1 MSLASRSGTPRDT
14 APAFDKTL
22 SPDAFSG
29 ALDAVGMGIA
39 VLSSDADFV
48 ESVWDVSHAHPSIV
62 VVDAWPALLE
72 AVDKGRCSIVLLD
85 VDQLGDKLGARLAE
99 LERLER
105 PPVAV
110 AAGSSEAAPE
120 MMRAHSERRIHRL
133 LVKPASPGKL
143 QLLLTAAI
151 KRNQQPR
158 EPIDQPTPFGP
169 SYGAQRGDAGKQRLR
184 RRSLLLVAG
193 MVIVFA
199 AVVSAGL
206 MWRAPDETA
215 PLAAP
220 VPAPTPAPSTA
231 PVIRPVAA
239 PRNEPVVEPGRVVA
253 PAGPEV
259 EPVAAPAIEPLFTLV
274 ESALLNNDLETAAT
288 TLDEVRRIEPGHTR
302 LAFLDV
308 QLERARAERVV
319 AEERAAQER
328 AAQERAAQ
336 ERAAQERAAQE
347 RAAQERAAQERAAQ
361 ERAAAEAAAAASV
374 ASPAPARA
382 QATPPA
388 RVEAEPP
395 VDQIGLAQ
403 AALDAGDLGTA
414 EELIAA
420 ARELG
425 MDEAVLAELEWRLG
439 SLRETLREERQGLLL
454 ALGLERLRD
463 GQLTVPETDSAV
475 HHLARLQAENPAY
488 PGLSD
493 AVAELTTKL
502 VANVLASTART
513 EWGATEAGLA
523 GLASIGADSRI
534 VAPLAEDVAE
544 SRRRDRFLRVPASG
558 DELELI
564 RSRAPIYPQAAVR
577 NEIEGWVELE
587 FIVDR
592 DGVPRDI
599 TIVDEQ
605 PAAVFGRAATD
616 AVERYRYAPFVLD
629 DVVYERRVKM
639 RMLFK
644 FGQ

>member
-39 VLSSDADFV
+39 VLSSDTDFV
-48 ESVWDVSHAHPSIV
+48 ESMWDVSHAHPSIV

-72 AVDKGRCSIVLLD
+72 AVGKGRCSIVLLD
-85 VDQLGDKLGARLAE
+85 VDQLGDKLGARLTE

-105 PPVAV
+105 PPVVV

-151 KRNQQPR
+151 KRNQQPG

-169 SYGAQRGDAGKQRLR
+169 GYGVQRGDAGKQRLR
-184 RRSLLLVAG
+184 RRGLLLVAG

-215 PLAAP
+215 PPAAL

-239 PRNEPVVEPGRVVA
+239 PRNEPVIEPELLVA
-253 PAGPEV
+253 SAEPEV

-274 ESALLNNDLETAAT
+274 ESALLNNDLETAAI
-288 TLDEVRRIEPGHTR
+288 TLDEVRRIEPEHTR

-308 QLERARAERVV
+308 QLERARAER
-319 AEERAAQER
+319 AAAAERAAQER

-336 ERAAQERAAQE
+336 ERATSARAA
-347 RAAQERAAQERAAQ
+347 R
-361 ERAAAEAAAAASV
+361 ERAAAEAAAAASAAPA
-374 ASPAPARA
+374 ASPAPATA
-382 QATPPA
+382 QVTAPA

-395 VDQIGLAQ
+395 VDQIALAQ
-403 AALDAGDLGTA
+403 AALDAGDLGAA
-414 EELIAA
+414 EELITA

-425 MDEAVLAELEWRLG
+425 MDEAVLVELDWRLG

-463 GQLTVPETDSAV
+463 GQLTTPETDSAV

-488 PGLSD
+488 PGLAD
-493 AVAELTTKL
+493 AVAALTSKL

-544 SRRRDRFLRVPASG
+544 SRRRDRFLRVPASA

-599 TIVDEQ
+599 TIVAEQ
-605 PAAVFGRAATD
+605 PTSVFGRAATD